1 MLKTEFYRLI
11 SIWERMK
18 LLFTLTSGSE
28 YSITRTDSTLIVR
41 SSENEFML
49 NECIYFLKL
58 MNYPIV
64 AIEVSHYFYNPN
76 FNHVMEFRQKLENM
90 LIKKSELPVQANIDT
105 DLKQAS
111 DMLLQMLNGSAKEPT
126 VAPRQ
131 PDKTFA
137 PKFMGEQ
144 NSDVDIAQKEQD
156 LLYLKKHMSENTNI
170 PDLKSHKSKDVQKS
184 MNYIRSALGR
194 RDIDH
199 DYLRE
204 LQKTLVSSMN

>member
-111 DMLLQMLNGSAKEPT
+111 DMLLQMLNGSVKEPV
-126 VAPRQ
+126 VAQQ

-144 NSDVDIAQKEQD
+144 NNDVDEVQKEQD
-156 LLYLKKHMSENTNI
+156 LLYLRKHISENKNI
-170 PDLKSHKSKDVQKS
+170 PDFKSNKSKDVQKS

-204 LQKTLVSSMN
+204 LQKTLVLSMN